1 LVLREA
7 VKQPSVFLAHEREQV
22 YTLFEKYLLFLNEND
37 YYDLN
42 MVAYRNFGMSPLLM
56 ALQQA
61 HNHVGFLESRLP
73 SLYPKLRP
81 ETIKIKID
89 NQLVKISARSA
100 EFFLMQNFIV
110 TQTKLLMEKSDFDDK
125 GLSMDNVTDIC
136 QKFPDNI
143 LPEFRKKRQYL
154 NAILSKNEID
164 RVDPYGK
171 KLFLRIGRGVYVLN
185 PNLEI
190 LIAEDQWLNVYDMM
204 FTEKMTRERNETLK
218 QEALIRHRQQWEE
231 NREKARLKVEA
242 DRKRRLEDWHN
253 QWKF

>member
-1 LVLREA
+1 MVLREA

-143 LPEFRKKRQYL
+143 LPEFRK
-154 NAILSKNEID
+154 
-164 RVDPYGK
+164 
-171 KLFLRIGRGVYVLN
+171 
-185 PNLEI
+185 
-190 LIAEDQWLNVYDMM
+190 
-204 FTEKMTRERNETLK
+204 
-218 QEALIRHRQQWEE
+218 
-231 NREKARLKVEA
+231 
-242 DRKRRLEDWHN
+242 
-253 QWKF
+253 